1 MGYISGPQLFIFT
14 SARLAKDGLGY
25 LSWFQNNH
33 SFDSHPSCIKIVF
46 KSLYAHACGVI
57 YFFLYVIHLWY
68 IVVLPV
74 GFQWIVWILLNF
86 VCMLKTRVGLIF
98 FILSTGKEAY
108 QARPRSWRWDFFR
121 WSPTTC
127 LKCSSSWPCHTVIS
141 YLRIFCLPIILF
153 FFSKRVLI
161 DIFLC
166 RKPVKIG
173 IRYLEDGT
181 KVRVSR
187 GEGASGSIIP
197 RPEILKIRTTPRPTV
212 GIYLKLIT
220 FVFFF

>member
-33 SFDSHPSCIKIVF
+33 SFDSHPSCITIVF
-46 KSLYAHACGVI
+46 KSLHAHACGVI
-57 YFFLYVIHLWY
+57 YFFFISNTFVIYCCSTCRVSVNSMDFIELCIH
-68 IVVLPV
+68 VEDK
-74 GFQWIVWILLNF
+74 GGLN
-86 VCMLKTRVGLIF
+86 F

>member
-98 FILSTGKEAY
+98 LSSVQVKKHIKQGQGHEGGIFSVEAPLHASNV
-108 QARPRSWRWDFFR
+108 Q
-121 WSPTTC
+121 
-127 LKCSSSWPCHTVIS
+127 
-141 YLRIFCLPIILF
+141 
-153 FFSKRVLI
+153 VL
-161 DIFLC
+161 D
-166 RKPVKIG
+166 PA
-173 IRYLEDGT
+173 T
-181 KVRVSR
+181 Q
-187 GEGASGSIIP
+187 
-197 RPEILKIRTTPRPTV
+197 
-212 GIYLKLIT
+212 
-220 FVFFF
+220 